1 MRPPSID
8 TRRLSH
14 WGLGVALLVLSVFGF
29 VQGRMLQ
36 KDLEDTE
43 RRRLERHLQ
52 QVARNL
58 DTVVAD
64 QVRSWLLEL
73 SHGSNELRAREQL
86 HRQQVPWFD
95 AFYLWEP
102 GARGPEFL
110 FPPEPLRENEQLI
123 MSAPCMVPYKLP
135 LMSPYVMASLL
146 QSCRNDR
153 SPMVRLFAAT
163 RSAEILLELERPES
177 ARAAL
182 SSANISLTTPLDRAS
197 DRGLPPGRLV
207 QYRLLVADTL
217 ARLGQP
223 DRARDLLV
231 TLTEDIGGQDGPVLE
246 EVLPALE
253 WEVEPRLRELD
264 AEREAMEAD
273 ATIRRADRRRAA
285 WHEIREALAP
295 RGDPPEFG
303 EEPGLVYDVYSDPPF
318 LLLYSK
324 LDIGESVGAIQLEQA
339 ALLDELLS
347 QAGPDRKHMVVR
359 DANGTVLAGG
369 GSAPVLVEV
378 PFKTLS
384 HLRLGFRTSILG
396 ETAQNIRARAFW
408 PLVPPLFGAFIGSLA
423 LLARYAGDR
432 REAELIQRQR
442 EFTARVTH
450 ELKTPLTGIKLMAEN
465 LEMGMCDDPA
475 LAREFSRRILN
486 EADRLTDRVNQILE
500 TSQARELGQPEEVDL
515 EYLLEELADEWEPR
529 FENAD
534 VLLEREIEPVTIS
547 GDGQL
552 LRDALACLLDN
563 ALKYRDEERADSR
576 VWLKLRRENQ
586 RAVIEVIDNGIG
598 VPPEKRRVIFE
609 RFARVEGPG
618 RGKAGGHGLGLS
630 FVADAVASHRGKVEA
645 RDGVDGG
652 IRFVLRIPICPS
664 RGRLEGLLR
673 RLRTMRSS
681 GWSRENASSS

>member
-1 MRPPSID
+1 MPTSID
-8 TRRLSH
+8 IRRLSY
-14 WGLGVALLVLSVFGF
+14 WGLGTALVVLSVFGF
-29 VQGRMLQ
+29 LQGRMLQ
-36 KDLEDTE
+36 KDLEETE
-43 RRRLERHLQ
+43 KRRLERHLQ

-64 QVRSWLLEL
+64 QVRSWMLEL
-73 SHGSNELRAREQL
+73 SHGSDLRVREQL
-86 HRQQVPWFD
+86 HRQQVAWFD

-110 FPPEPLRENEQLI
+110 FPPEPLQENEQLI

-153 SPMVRLFAAT
+153 NPMVRLFAAT
-163 RSAEILLELERPES
+163 RAAEILLGLDKPENAWS
-177 ARAAL
+177 ALR
-182 SSANISLTTPLDRAS
+182 SANVSFAAPLDKAS

-207 QYRLLVADTL
+207 QYQLLVADTL
-217 ARLGQP
+217 ARLGNP
-223 DRARDLLV
+223 DQARDLLV
-231 TLTEDIGGQDGPVLE
+231 ELIADIGAQDGPVLE

-253 WEVEPRLRELD
+253 WEIVPRLRQLD

-273 ATIRRADRRRAA
+273 AIIRRADRRLAA
-285 WHEIREALAP
+285 WREIHEALAP
-295 RGDPPEFG
+295 RGEPPEFG
-303 EEPGLVYDVYSDPPF
+303 EEPGLVYDIYSEPPF

-324 LDIGESVGAIQLEQA
+324 LDIGEAVGAIQLEQA

-359 DANGTVLAGG
+359 DANGIVLAGG
-369 GSAPVLVEV
+369 GAAPVLVEV
-378 PFKTLS
+378 PFTTLS

-408 PLVPPLFGAFIGSLA
+408 PLVPPVLGAFIGALA

-475 LAREFSRRILN
+475 LTREFSRRILN

-500 TSQARELGQPEEVDL
+500 TSQARALGQPEPVDL

-529 FENAD
+529 FENAE
-534 VLLEREIEPVTIS
+534 VLLERDIQPVEVE
-547 GDGQL
+547 GDAQL
-552 LRDALACLLDN
+552 LRDAMACLLDN
-563 ALKYRDEERADSR
+563 ALKYRDEERGDSR
-576 VWLKLRRENQ
+576 VWLSLRRENQ

-598 VPPEKRRVIFE
+598 VPPEKRKVIFE

-630 FVADAVASHRGKVEA
+630 FVADAVASHRGRVEA

-652 IRFVLRIPICPS
+652 IRFVLRIPISPFKS
-664 RGRLEGLLR
+664 RLDEWLQ
-673 RLRTMRSS
+673 RLREMRSE
-681 GWSRENASSS
+681 GWSRKIGSSS